1 MALVKT
7 FRKMVVER
15 RRLYLNYG
23 CWLEDLETLVD
34 FQITASPNTP
44 EAPLVMSLA
53 YTDATNKK
61 LTMFAAGGLGN
72 TNYTLSMVVRTSD
85 GQVKRDDIGLRV
97 NP

>member
-1 MALVKT
+1 MSLVKT
-7 FRKMVVER
+7 FRKTAIER

-34 FQITASPNTP
+34 FQVTVFPNTP
-44 EAPLVMSLA
+44 DAPLIMSLA

-61 LTMFAAGGLGN
+61 ITMFAGGGLGN
-72 TNYTLSMVVRTSD
+72 TNYTLQMVVRTND
-85 GQVKRDDIGLRV
+85 GQTKRDDIGLRV